1 MSAEHHLEVK
11 DRVADSLLRLEGVH
25 AVGVGG
31 KQTGGEPTGELAIRV
46 FVTTKRPLSEIPPDE
61 RIPPEIDGIK
71 TDVVEQPVPT
81 IKQLPGIDP
90 TKENEDTGEYR
101 PLKGGV
107 QIVRKGGPGRGTLG
121 CLCRVTGDPKK
132 IIALTCHHV
141 VYDKCSDIP
150 DGEEV
155 GQPTSK
161 DSCSK
166 CCSDIFGKV
175 LDTRC
180 DTDVDIALIQVEGE
194 TKWLAEVQEIGF
206 VTSTHDVTAAEAAP
220 HTYQVKKRGRS
231 SKLSGGHVTDI
242 NVGGTI
248 NKHGAV
254 FRTFTGAIR
263 IEANPDPANPGATT
277 GFSLEGDSGSAVLND
292 ANEVVGILFGGGVSI
307 DFATPI
313 KSVIDKF
320 ATGVPPAQRVQL
332 EVAKATKLDD
342 VQTVPKAMV
351 ADAEPARVPL
361 PLPLSEAR
369 RLEEEI
375 RASQRGAWYADL
387 YFRHLEE
394 VQRLV
399 TTDRRVTL
407 VWHRS
412 GAAEVFQWIVH
423 AFTRPGDRVPMRVGG
438 RPILACLE
446 ELAGVLARHGSTALR
461 TDLQAVLPSLPDIA
475 GLRDREIIERLAAT
489 ELEPALA

>member
-1 MSAEHHLEVK
+1 MNEDPALELRE
-11 DRVADSLLRLEGVH
+11 RVAERLLEIEGVH

-31 KQTGGEPTGELAIRV
+31 KETDGKPTGEIAIRI
-46 FVTTKRPLSEIPPDE
+46 FVEKKRPLSEISPEE
-61 RIPPEIDGIK
+61 RIPAEIEGVR

-81 IKQLPGIDP
+81 IKQGLPGIDP
-90 TKENEDTGEYR
+90 TKENADTGEYR

-107 QIVRKGGPGRGTLG
+107 QITRKGGPGDGTLG

-180 DTDVDIALIQVEGE
+180 DADVDIALIQVEGE

-206 VTSTHDVTAAEAAP
+206 VAGTHDVTAAEAAP

-231 SKLSGGHVTDI
+231 SKLSGGHITDI
-242 NVGGTI
+242 DVGGTI
-248 NKHGAV
+248 NKHGTLY
-254 FRTFTGAIR
+254 RTYTGAIR
-263 IEANPDPANPGATT
+263 IEANSDPANPGATT

-320 ATGVPPAQRVQL
+320 ATGVPPANRVQL

-342 VQTVPKAMV
+342 IQTVPKAMV
-351 ADAEPARVPL
+351 ADAERERVPL
-361 PLPLSEAR
+361 PLAQAQG
-369 RLEEEI
+369 LEEEI
-375 RASQRGAWYADL
+375 RASARGAWYADL
-387 YFRHLEE
+387 YYRHLEE

-423 AFTRPGDRVPMRVGG
+423 AFTHPGDRVPGRVGG
-438 RPILACLE
+438 RTILACLE
-446 ELAGVLARHGSTALR
+446 ELAAVLARYGSTALR
-461 TDLQAVLPSLPDIA
+461 TDLQAALPSLPDIA
-475 GLRDREIIERLAAT
+475 GLRDREIIELLAAT
-489 ELEPALA
+489 KREPALA